1 MIPRYRWVAA
11 VVILTGSI
19 SSCSKPES
27 QGVILAR
34 FNCDTREGVIQQA
47 GVTVDN
53 RIKKEGE
60 GSLRFG
66 VGEPAVLRLFET
78 GDIDIEDAVLVYQAK
93 LRTEDVQGRVYL
105 EMWCHFEGKGE
116 FFSRG
121 IDSTLSG
128 TAKWTQLEIQFA
140 LKGGE
145 NPDNVKL
152 NLVCE
157 GSGAVWVDDIRMV
170 KKSRMRRP

>member
-1 MIPRYRWVAA
+1 MIPKYRWLAA
-11 VVILTGSI
+11 VVLLFGSI
-19 SSCSKPES
+19 SSCSRPET
-27 QGVILAR
+27 QGGVLAK
-34 FNCDTREGVIQQA
+34 FGCDSREGVIQQV

-60 GSLRFG
+60 GSLRFA

-78 GDIDIEDAVLVYQAK
+78 GDIDIENAVLVYQAN

-121 IDSTLSG
+121 IDRTVSG
-128 TAKWTQLEIQFA
+128 TVKWTQLEIPFA
-140 LKGGE
+140 LKSGE

-157 GSGAVWVDDIRMV
+157 GSGTVWVDDIRMV
-170 KKSRMRRP
+170 KRAG